1 MSELNKIFQS
11 LFEEKQKEKE
21 GILKE
26 AQEKKESVLREL
38 EEEAKKH
45 YERWYKKSRDN
56 ILRRKQ
62 EEIFGTQLNSK
73 QVILEEKEKIWKE
86 ALGAVKDYLSKHK
99 EDMPKRELVTKEGVK
114 KIDIDMDEFL
124 KFLKEKYASQTED
137 FFGL

>member
-26 AQEKKESVLREL
+26 AQEKKHAVLKEL
-38 EEEAKKH
+38 KEEAKKYH
-45 YERWYKKSRDN
+45 ERWYKKSCDN
-56 ILRRKQ
+56 ILRKKQ
-62 EEIFGTQLNSK
+62 EDIFSGQLNSK
-73 QVILEEKEKIWKE
+73 QKILEEKEIIWKE
-86 ALGAVKDYLSKHK
+86 VLDAIKDYLTKHK

-114 KIDIDMDEFL
+114 KVDIDIDEFL
-124 KFLKEKYASQTED
+124 EFLKEKYAPQTEE